1 MGNRE
6 VLALNCP
13 ARGQS
18 GGGAMTEQNNQR
30 YRAPA
35 LDKGLD
41 ILELLA
47 GRPEAMT
54 RSEIVKEMGRSPSE
68 IYRMIERLV
77 GRGYVTRSA
86 GGDRYALSMK
96 LFLLGSAHPPLQR
109 LISYAQ
115 PLMDQFATQALQSIH
130 LAVPENGRALVIAQ
144 ASGPANWEF
153 RLRVGAELDL
163 IETGSGRTLLAF
175 QDEMGLEQ
183 IFSNGDRYKTSE
195 MMRDDKRLHDDLAQ
209 IKQNGYRILE
219 SRQLVGITDISV
231 PVIASDGNAFAV
243 LTCPYIA
250 RVDPDHNGNIRKT
263 MDETRLLLQEL
274 AQALSID

>member
-1 MGNRE
+1 M
-6 VLALNCP
+6 
-13 ARGQS
+13 
-18 GGGAMTEQNNQR
+18 EQNSQR

-86 GGDRYALSMK
+86 GGDRFALSMK
-96 LFLLGSAHPPLQR
+96 LFLLGSAHPPMQR

-130 LAVPENGRALVIAQ
+130 LAVPENGRALVVAQ

-163 IETGSGRTLLAF
+163 IKTGSGRTLLAF
-175 QDEMGLEQ
+175 QDDTGLEQ
-183 IFSNGDRYKTSE
+183 IFSNGDRDKVKE
-195 MMRDDKRLHDDLAQ
+195 MMLNDTRLSDDLAQ
-209 IKQNGYRILE
+209 IKEKGFRILE
-219 SRQLVGITDISV
+219 SGQLVGITDISV

-250 RVDPDHNGNIRKT
+250 RVDPDHNGNVRKT
-263 MDETRLLLQEL
+263 MDETRLLLQAL
-274 AQALSID
+274 AQAISID